1 MTQII
6 HEQPQIVAAAERQ
19 MQTWVRTQEQEC
31 RLRIDRPTKALHCG
45 PYLALSR
52 EAGAGAS
59 VIAQRVGKA
68 LGWEVLDRNM
78 LDQLAEKF
86 HVPSAM
92 LQQHDET
99 PGNWFVDVLGSLVDQ
114 SLVSAERYLV
124 YLERLLIAAAKRGRV
139 VFVGRGAPFLLPR
152 SGGLSI
158 RVVAPVDFR
167 VRRIMRREGLDQ
179 QQARRRM
186 ELLDHGRA
194 SFVNRY
200 FHRNIN
206 DVSHYDL
213 VVNTGRLG
221 IEAAADLVM
230 RAVASFQPG

>member
-1 MTQII
+1 MTQTI
-6 HEQPQIVAAAERQ
+6 HEQPRIVAAAERQ
-19 MQTWVRTQEQEC
+19 MQTWVRTQEQES
-31 RLRIDRPTKALHCG
+31 RARVDQPSQAVRCG

-52 EAGAGAS
+52 EAGAGGS
-59 VIAQRVGKA
+59 LIAQRVGQT

-78 LDQLAEKF
+78 LDKLAEEF
-86 HVPSAM
+86 HVGRAM

-99 PGNWFVDVLGSLVDQ
+99 QGSWITDVLGSFVDQ

-124 YLERLLIAAAKRGRV
+124 HLERLLIGAAKRGRV
-139 VFVGRGAPFLLPR
+139 VFVGRGAPYLLPR

-158 RVVAPVDFR
+158 RVVAPADFR
-167 VRRIMRREGLDQ
+167 IRRIMRREGLDQ
-179 QQARRRM
+179 QQARRKM

-194 SFVNRY
+194 CFVNRF

-221 IEAAADLVM
+221 IEAAADLVL
-230 RAVASFQPG
+230 RAVSSFQPG

>member
-1 MTQII
+1 
-6 HEQPQIVAAAERQ
+6 
-19 MQTWVRTQEQEC
+19 
-31 RLRIDRPTKALHCG
+31 
-45 PYLALSR
+45 
-52 EAGAGAS
+52 
-59 VIAQRVGKA
+59 
-68 LGWEVLDRNM
+68 
-78 LDQLAEKF
+78 
-86 HVPSAM
+86 
-92 LQQHDET
+92 
-99 PGNWFVDVLGSLVDQ
+99 
-114 SLVSAERYLV
+114 
-124 YLERLLIAAAKRGRV
+124 
-139 VFVGRGAPFLLPR
+139 
-152 SGGLSI
+152 
-158 RVVAPVDFR
+158 
-167 VRRIMRREGLDQ
+167 MRREGLDQ